1 MLRGMRQAALALA
14 VIPALIAILSAQ
26 NAPTPKREIPCK
38 IPSNASSCYWTR
50 GRLGMSNGAP
60 AFRLWK
66 IGTHRLLGIR
76 SGPSVDLFGLDS
88 ERPEFPPNVEKVL
101 KTDQWKRIYA
111 DFEVCPLEKER
122 AGEMQAACIESAKN
136 IVIADKQ

>member
-1 MLRGMRQAALALA
+1 MLRGMRQAAVALA
-14 VIPALIAILSAQ
+14 MVFLLITILSAKD
-26 NAPTPKREIPCK
+26 APTQKREIPCK

-76 SGPSVDLFGLDS
+76 SGPSVDLYGLDS
-88 ERPEFPPNVEKVL
+88 EWPEFPPNVEKVL
-101 KTDQWKRIYA
+101 KPDQWKRIYA
-111 DFEVCPLEKER
+111 DFEVCPLQKER

-136 IVIADKQ
+136 LTVADK